1 MLEGSFMNNNKEI
14 LNYCQNYYKIID
26 FNFNEEDFITEKLIK
41 IYKQFIFNVDIN
53 NTNEVNK
60 VVELDNILNLY
71 IEDYEFRGEL
81 QKEIVKVRVK
91 KDSNI
96 LVSLIESIIKIFTD
110 YEEYTT
116 KKIYIAK
123 WI

>member
-1 MLEGSFMNNNKEI
+1 MLEGSFMNNNKQI
-14 LNYCQNYYKIID
+14 LNYCKNYYKIID

-41 IYKQFIFNVDIN
+41 IYKKFIFNVDIT

>member
-1 MLEGSFMNNNKEI
+1 MLEGSFMNNNKQI
-14 LNYCQNYYKIID
+14 LNYCKNYYKIID

-41 IYKQFIFNVDIN
+41 IYKKFIFNVDIN

>member
-1 MLEGSFMNNNKEI
+1 MLEGSFMNNNKQI
-14 LNYCQNYYKIID
+14 LNYCKNYYKIID

-41 IYKQFIFNVDIN
+41 IYKKFVFNVDIN

-81 QKEIVKVRVK
+81 QKEIVKVKVK

>member
-1 MLEGSFMNNNKEI
+1 MNNNKQI
-14 LNYCQNYYKIID
+14 LNYCKNYYKIID

-41 IYKQFIFNVDIN
+41 IYKKFVFNVDIN

-81 QKEIVKVRVK
+81 QKEIVKVKVK

>member
-26 FNFNEEDFITEKLIK
+26 FNFSEEDFITEKLIK

-81 QKEIVKVRVK
+81 QKEIVKVKVR

>member
-1 MLEGSFMNNNKEI
+1 MNNNKQI
-14 LNYCQNYYKIID
+14 LNYCKNYYKIID

-71 IEDYEFRGEL
+71 IED
-81 QKEIVKVRVK
+81 
-91 KDSNI
+91 
-96 LVSLIESIIKIFTD
+96 
-110 YEEYTT
+110 
-116 KKIYIAK
+116 
-123 WI
+123 

>member
-1 MLEGSFMNNNKEI
+1 MLEGSFMNNNKQI
-14 LNYCQNYYKIID
+14 LNYCKNYYKIID

-91 KDSNI
+91 KGSNI

>member
-1 MLEGSFMNNNKEI
+1 MLEGSFMNNNKQI
-14 LNYCQNYYKIID
+14 LNYCKNYYKIID
-26 FNFNEEDFITEKLIK
+26 FNFNEEDIITEKLIK
-41 IYKQFIFNVDIN
+41 IYKKFIFNVDIT

>member
-1 MLEGSFMNNNKEI
+1 MLEGSFMNNNKQI
-14 LNYCQNYYKIID
+14 LNYCKNYYKIID

-41 IYKQFIFNVDIN
+41 IYKKFIFNVDIN

-71 IEDYEFRGEL
+71 IEDYEFRGKL

>member
-1 MLEGSFMNNNKEI
+1 MLEGSFMNNNKQI
-14 LNYCQNYYKIID
+14 LNYCKNYYKIID

-41 IYKQFIFNVDIN
+41 IYKKFIFNVDIN

-91 KDSNI
+91 KGSNI

>member
-1 MLEGSFMNNNKEI
+1 MLEGSFMNNNKQI
-14 LNYCQNYYKIID
+14 LNYCKNYYKIID

>member
-1 MLEGSFMNNNKEI
+1 MLEGSFMNNNKQI
-14 LNYCQNYYKIID
+14 LNYCKNYYKIID

-81 QKEIVKVRVK
+81 QKEIEKVRVK

-96 LVSLIESIIKIFTD
+96 LVSLIGSIIKIFTD